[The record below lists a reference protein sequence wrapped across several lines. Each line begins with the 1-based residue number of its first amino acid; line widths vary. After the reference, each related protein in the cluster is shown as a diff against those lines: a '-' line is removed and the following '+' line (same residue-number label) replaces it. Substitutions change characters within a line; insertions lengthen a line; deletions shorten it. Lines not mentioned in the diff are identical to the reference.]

1 MARHGSARHRSAPL
15 ERLDGRRRLKAA
27 VSHSSGKPP
36 ALSWSMLEMARGY
49 VSAEMNVFLLIR
61 VSLEVQ
67 ERIGAIQVA
76 ALTVC
81 EAKD

>member
-1 MARHGSARHRSAPL
+1 
-15 ERLDGRRRLKAA
+15 
-27 VSHSSGKPP
+27 
-36 ALSWSMLEMARGY
+36 MARGY

-67 ERIGAIQVA
+67 ERIEAIQVA
-76 ALTVC
+76 VLIVC